1 MHSAIYEISN
11 LASLVFTSKPSE
23 VKKGTFKYV
32 QNAGFFNP
40 SWLFNHFYMPHY
52 LLHARYFKVPSSLE
66 ILSLWFSLVTDFFL
80 GKKKKQLIIS
90 PIVVSL
96 PPDEY
101 FWNLIYFC
109 KTRQNWNIPQA
120 TNNSMHII
128 SFFPPLKVVFFLG
141 QNLIEKPRFLWITWR
156 QIIIAHTFR
165 ASKHLNQE
173 SI

>member
-1 MHSAIYEISN
+1 MRYLIWLHWYSHQS
-11 LASLVFTSKPSE
+11 PSR
-23 VKKGTFKYV
+23 
-32 QNAGFFNP
+32 
-40 SWLFNHFYMPHY
+40 W
-52 LLHARYFKVPSSLE
+52 
-66 ILSLWFSLVTDFFL
+66 
-80 GKKKKQLIIS
+80 KKKHLNTYRMLDSLIPVDFLIISTCPITHCMPGTLRSLLAWKFWVYDSPQLQTSFLREREKKQPIIS
-90 PIVVSL
+90 PIIVSL

-128 SFFPPLKVVFFLG
+128 AFFPPLKVVFFLG
-141 QNLIEKPRFLWITWR
+141 QNLIEKPRFLWITRR